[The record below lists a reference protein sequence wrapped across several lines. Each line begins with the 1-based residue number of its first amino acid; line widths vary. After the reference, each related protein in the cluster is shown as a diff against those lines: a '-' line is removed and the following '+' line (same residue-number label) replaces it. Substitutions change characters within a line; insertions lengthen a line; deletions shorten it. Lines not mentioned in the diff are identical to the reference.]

1 MGFAQNLDRIMS
13 ERNLTA
19 KQIEEDVGIS
29 ADCISAWRRAYRY
42 PRTPELHLLAEYL
55 GTTMDA
61 LFEGEGKS

>member
-1 MGFAQNLDRIMS
+1 MGFAKNLDRIMS
-13 ERNLTA
+13 ERNITA
-19 KQIEEDVGIS
+19 SQIERDVGIS
-29 ADCISAWRRAYRY
+29 SGCISAWRRAYRY

>member
-19 KQIEEDVGIS
+19 KQIEKDVGIS